1 MKVSEVSNK
10 VSSYKLLVQSTTEPE
25 FIDITDEVQEHI
37 NQSDIN
43 NGLCVV
49 FSRHTTAAITIQ
61 ENEPLLIEDFCNML
75 EKASP
80 KQGVYQHND
89 FSVRTVNMNEDE
101 CPNGHSHCRHI
112 ILGSSETIPLIDG
125 KLALGKWQSIFM
137 IELDQ
142 EATQPREIIIQIL
155 GN

>member
-10 VSSYKLLVQSTTEPE
+10 VSSFKLLVQSSTEPE
-25 FIDITDEVQEHI
+25 FIDITDEVQEHV
-37 NQSDIN
+37 NQSAID
-43 NGLCVV
+43 NGLCLV

-80 KQGVYQHND
+80 KQGQYQHND

-101 CPNGHSHCRHI
+101 CPNGHSHCRQI

-142 EATQPREIIIQIL
+142 EAPQPREIIIQIV

>member
-37 NQSDIN
+37 NQSGID

-75 EKASP
+75 DSVWRKIADLLYENPGDSKIFEKSP
-80 KQGVYQHND
+80 TLKSCN
-89 FSVRTVNMNEDE
+89 SVNTW
-101 CPNGHSHCRHI
+101 S
-112 ILGSSETIPLIDG
+112 
-125 KLALGKWQSIFM
+125 
-137 IELDQ
+137 
-142 EATQPREIIIQIL
+142 
-155 GN
+155 

>member
-1 MKVSEVSNK
+1 
-10 VSSYKLLVQSTTEPE
+10 
-25 FIDITDEVQEHI
+25 
-37 NQSDIN
+37 
-43 NGLCVV
+43 
-49 FSRHTTAAITIQ
+49 
-61 ENEPLLIEDFCNML
+61 ML

-80 KQGVYQHND
+80 KQGQYQHND

-101 CPNGHSHCRHI
+101 CPNGHSHCRQI
-112 ILGSSETIPLIDG
+112 TLGTSETIPLIDG

-142 EATQPREIIIQIL
+142 EAPQPRQIIIQIV

>member
-10 VSSYKLLVQSTTEPE
+10 VSSYKLLVQSNREPE

-37 NQSDIN
+37 NQSDID
-43 NGLCVV
+43 NGICVV

-61 ENEPLLIEDFCNML
+61 ENEPLLLEDFSNML

-80 KQGVYQHND
+80 KQGQYQHND

-101 CPNGHSHCRHI
+101 CPNGHSHCRQI
-112 ILGSSETIPLIDG
+112 TLGTSETIPLIDG
-125 KLALGKWQSIFM
+125 ILALGKWQSIFM

-142 EATQPREIIIQIL
+142 EAQQPREIIIQVV